1 MENSFVV
8 LTTSIKNISES
19 DITASNIA
27 VAKLVDKD
35 SNEYPANS
43 FYEKDDRS
51 NLASASTTVLTPG
64 QSGMI
69 HFVFEVSDA
78 VANGE
83 KSVRITYNGKVF
95 IVNL

>member
-1 MENSFVV
+1 
-8 LTTSIKNISES
+8 
-19 DITASNIA
+19 
-27 VAKLVDKD
+27 
-35 SNEYPANS
+35 
-43 FYEKDDRS
+43 
-51 NLASASTTVLTPG
+51 
-64 QSGMI
+64 MI